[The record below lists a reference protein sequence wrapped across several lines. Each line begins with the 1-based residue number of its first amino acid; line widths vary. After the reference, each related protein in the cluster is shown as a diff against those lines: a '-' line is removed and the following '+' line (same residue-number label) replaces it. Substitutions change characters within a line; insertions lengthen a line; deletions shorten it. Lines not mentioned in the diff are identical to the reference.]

1 MCVQRC
7 KHSVVAAFEVN
18 GLTSDISELFQE
30 DAIIQLHFKITFTKL
45 ILTDKEKK
53 TLVYNHSQK
62 RWYQKRI

>member
-1 MCVQRC
+1 
-7 KHSVVAAFEVN
+7 VAAFEVN
-18 GLTSDISELFQE
+18 GMTSDISELFQE
-30 DAIIQLHFKITFTKL
+30 DAIIQPHFKITFTKL